1 MRVEIRHTTS
11 FTFEDDASYSI
22 HHARLTPRLGEGQ
35 RLLSWSLRGP
45 GTRADWIDGYGNVV
59 SSFTLPAKHSELA
72 IELTGSYE
80 WLAAAT
86 YLRHEDPE
94 PLPTGFWL
102 RNQGL
107 ARHDATIAE
116 FVADLAPRAADE
128 MERVPL
134 LHDLMSR
141 VYGTIANK
149 PSDHYE
155 PTPAPA
161 ALARRAGPFQD
172 HAHVFIACCRAIGVP
187 ARYVSGYMSIERLNG
202 APATAHGWAEAF
214 VPHLGWVGFD
224 IAHSISPT
232 GDYLKL
238 AVGLDYAQAAPVT
251 GRRTGGGEATMEVAV
266 SFRRVGEA
274 AANQ

>member
-11 FTFEDDASYSI
+11 FKFEDTASYSI

-35 RLLSWSLRGP
+35 RLLSWALRGP
-45 GTRADWIDGYGNVV
+45 GTRADWIDGYGNTV
-59 SSFTLPAKHSELA
+59 SSFTLPAKHDELA
-72 IELTGSYE
+72 IEVIGAYE

-116 FVADLAPRAADE
+116 FVADLASRGKDE
-128 MERVPL
+128 MERIPL

-141 VYGTIANK
+141 VYGTIANQ

-155 PTPAPA
+155 PTAAPA

-172 HAHVFIACCRAIGVP
+172 HAHVFIACCRAIGIP

-224 IAHSISPT
+224 NAHSISPT

-251 GRRTGGGEATMEVAV
+251 GRRTGGGEAKMAVAV

>member
-1 MRVEIRHTTS
+1 MRVEIRHATR
-11 FTFEDDASYSI
+11 FTFEETASYSI

-35 RLLSWSLRGP
+35 RLLSWTLRGP
-45 GTRADWIDGYGNVV
+45 GMRADWIDGYGNTV
-59 SSFTLPAKHSELA
+59 SSFTLAGPHGELA
-72 IELTGSYE
+72 IEVVGAYE

-94 PLPTGFWL
+94 PLPSGFWL

-107 ARHDATIAE
+107 ARHDPTIAA
-116 FVADLAPRAADE
+116 FVADLAALAREE
-128 MERVPL
+128 MQRIPL
-134 LHDLMSR
+134 LHELMSR
-141 VYGTIANK
+141 VHGAIAGQ
-149 PSDHYE
+149 PTDHYE

-161 ALARRAGPFQD
+161 ALARREGPFQD

-187 ARYVSGYMSIERLNG
+187 ARYASGYMSIERLAG
-202 APATAHGWAEAF
+202 APAAAHGWAEAF

-224 IAHSISPT
+224 AAHSISPT

-251 GRRTGGGEATMEVAV
+251 GRRTGGGEATMAVDV

-274 AANQ
+274 GANQ

>member
-1 MRVEIRHTTS
+1 MRVEIRHVTR
-11 FTFEDDASYSI
+11 FRFEDAASYSI

-45 GTRADWIDGYGNVV
+45 GGRADWIDGYGNGV
-59 SSFTLPAKHSELA
+59 SGFTLSAPHK
-72 IELTGSYE
+72 ELTIEVAGAYE

-102 RNQGL
+102 RSQGL
-107 ARHDATIAE
+107 ARHDAAIAA
-116 FVADLAPRAADE
+116 FVADLAPRGMQE
-128 MERVPL
+128 MERIPL

-141 VYGTIANK
+141 IHAAIAHQ

-161 ALARRAGPFQD
+161 ALARGAGPFQD
-172 HAHVFIACCRAIGVP
+172 HAHVFIACCRTMGVP
-187 ARYVSGYMSIERLNG
+187 ARYVSGYMSIDRLNG

-224 IAHSISPT
+224 CAHSISPT

-251 GRRTGGGEATMEVAV
+251 GRRSGGGEATMAVDV
-266 SFRRVGEA
+266 SFRRVGGE